1 MPGSI
6 RGLVEP
12 VQPRANVGMPIQKVF
27 HNLVGDRLCSFAKQ
41 PLDSGLEVAQNI
53 TTTIAFGEGRCFA
66 GIESYRSESLR
77 GISHSRSSIRRYIQS
92 SYLPSAPGR
101 AGGMRCSLPSMSRI
115 TVHSRLGAS
124 SPQAGHSTSVVRI
137 PPHPHRMYWLHSANH
152 DWPSESDLYHK
163 RSILPKRSMTTKK
176 AHQAGPVQCTQRAAC
191 FPTNVALGKKSPS
204 FRTMSP
210 ESITSGAAWLI
221 GNEGCS
227 AQHGSGRG
235 ERSGPP
241 N

>member
-1 MPGSI
+1 
-6 RGLVEP
+6 
-12 VQPRANVGMPIQKVF
+12 
-27 HNLVGDRLCSFAKQ
+27 
-41 PLDSGLEVAQNI
+41 
-53 TTTIAFGEGRCFA
+53 
-66 GIESYRSESLR
+66 
-77 GISHSRSSIRRYIQS
+77 
-92 SYLPSAPGR
+92 
-101 AGGMRCSLPSMSRI
+101 MRCSLPSMSRI

-176 AHQAGPVQCTQRAAC
+176 AHQAGPVQCTQRGGLL
-191 FPTNVALGKKSPS
+191 PDQRALGKKSPS

-241 N
+241 NWSHICTWRSPKECMDVGHGTVSRFSPKVNFRCNPRTLCYASTCLPHLATSEARSRSVFG